1 MAQYVLMAT
10 LQTEEAADR
19 LLNILIR
26 KGLAAHAL
34 GQRDPVVSGPN
45 GSLVVL
51 LVDTTQEDLKVVKQF
66 IQSCI
71 GALSWVSL
79 LLARAEGMSNLSW
92 SVAGTQAKNPAQAL
106 ARAQARAENP
116 DAPVEGFNEDEWFA
130 QGEHI
135 AYTAP
140 EEVPG

>member
-19 LLNILIR
+19 LLNILVR
-26 KGLAAHAL
+26 KGISAHAL
-34 GQRDPVVSGPN
+34 GPRDPVVSGPN

-71 GALSWVSL
+71 GPLSWVSL
-79 LLARAEGMSNLSW
+79 LLARAEGMTNLSW
-92 SVAGTQAKNPAQAL
+92 SVAGAKPANPAQAL
-106 ARAQARAENP
+106 AVAQARAENP
-116 DAPVEGFNEDEWFA
+116 HAPIEGFNEDEWFA
-130 QGEHI
+130 AGDDP
-135 AYTAP
+135 AFTAP
-140 EEVPG
+140 EQEG